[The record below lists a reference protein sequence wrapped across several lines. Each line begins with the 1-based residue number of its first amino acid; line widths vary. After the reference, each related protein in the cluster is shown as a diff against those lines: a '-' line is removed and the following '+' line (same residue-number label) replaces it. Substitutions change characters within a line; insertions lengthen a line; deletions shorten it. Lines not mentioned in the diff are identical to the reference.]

1 MFAGSLYLER
11 VFFLFIKHWKGRDK
25 ASLFLITSR
34 HKYCVL
40 SFDASQQ
47 IITESTGEIG
57 FPGQPR
63 NETIDSNLAI
73 DPSCKYFATT
83 LYESTV
89 TIIIPDFIKFKEHAT
104 PQPLRRTSAKSK
116 EAKRR
121 QTQDTIY
128 HPQDYMNISLPDKHI
143 VSLAFLQDAY
153 IEPTLLILYD
163 DSLGRRYLQTFTI
176 DAKSRQLVPGNI
188 VMDHFEPDA
197 NMLIAMPA
205 AVGGVVLIAG
215 KFIRYLKPN
224 QPPIAI
230 GIRPSTIN
238 R

>member
-1 MFAGSLYLER
+1 
-11 VFFLFIKHWKGRDK
+11 
-25 ASLFLITSR
+25 
-34 HKYCVL
+34 
-40 SFDASQQ
+40 
-47 IITESTGEIG
+47 
-57 FPGQPR
+57 
-63 NETIDSNLAI
+63 
-73 DPSCKYFATT
+73 
-83 LYESTV
+83 
-89 TIIIPDFIKFKEHAT
+89 
-104 PQPLRRTSAKSK
+104 
-116 EAKRR
+116 
-121 QTQDTIY
+121 
-128 HPQDYMNISLPDKHI
+128 MNISLPDKHI